1 MTGHTMPWRT
11 VTLMT
16 LMVVSPLL
24 AQRGGLTDEQV
35 DAAIAAAK
43 QPGWTSLF
51 VEAKGRFGAYYS
63 VLLQGSVG
71 RTMDLARDTFESY
84 KPLTAATVPAT
95 VKAPAVTLAVVRHRD
110 SNGVIAIKNVV
121 LMPPGAGRDAAIQ
134 PLPPG
139 RLFQDRRPRTWRP
152 GLGSEPSDLAGFY
165 RFAEHDL
172 PSGDLEIVVVTNA
185 REEHYTV
192 KAQDRDRLR

>member
-1 MTGHTMPWRT
+1 
-11 VTLMT
+11 MT

-139 RLFQDRRPRTWRP
+139 RLFQDRRPRFSGSSSTNVEAWPRVRAIRSGWLLPLRRERP
-152 GLGSEPSDLAGFY
+152 AV
-165 RFAEHDL
+165 RR
-172 PSGDLEIVVVTNA
+172 SGD
-185 REEHYTV
+185 RRGD
-192 KAQDRDRLR
+192 QRP